1 MFGLTKLKS
10 DFTEASQCAS
20 SRQSTSIYFAVTIV
34 NDLYLETG
42 LLHRFGVQL
51 TSNRLRAF
59 IDRTWM
65 SDLA

>member
-1 MFGLTKLKS
+1 MCE
-10 DFTEASQCAS
+10 FTTG
-20 SRQSTSIYFAVTIV
+20 TSIYFAVTIV

-65 SDLA
+65 K